1 MASKRDID
9 RQTRKTRGEKAVSR
23 RDFVKGG
30 AAAGVGGAAAV
41 LSSSG
46 TALAQG
52 VSPADAIRWDYEAD
66 VVIIGGGCT
75 GLPAAIRARDLGA
88 SVIVVDQNFDLG
100 GKMLHS
106 GGQVSFGGNDPL
118 QQRDIKG
125 ERDPEGFVT
134 VPRLHSI
141 EELTED
147 PDVLFRDH
155 TDWSVMDSAAQ
166 APYRYNER
174 DLHRAYADNC
184 GAARAFLMQNY
195 VRFGR
200 ISGTHGNG
208 GMSRARRAVTF
219 LMEGPTTDIK
229 KGTITAKDAGIRGVS
244 SSHFAPRFME
254 DGSKVVGPGSRIN
267 GAALSRGLEFAAR
280 EKGVRFILNRHMDEL
295 IREQQFSG
303 RVVGIRASYSPR
315 LHPQTGQRLESLWQ
329 NGNVDER
336 RETVYIRARKA
347 VIIGSGG
354 HGANPQFR
362 SMFYPAWREPA
373 FVSSG
378 WAMLGPRG
386 QDASGIIAGMRVGA
400 NLAGMHQ
407 NLSYGSTFHFP
418 GTLATRDPYTDMLP
432 GHPTFPFRGSTGIAL
447 GPNSFQ
453 HLIAVNQVGKRFY
466 NEMLVTVREG
476 GAAFPAGPSKGQP
489 NSGMAHK
496 PLDWRNASIE
506 NVRKTYAEPN
516 SVHAAVAMNEGSQ
529 APDYFS
535 GPIWAIFDRAAVERD
550 KWNIDPPFTSPT
562 NGFFFSADTI
572 EELAVKIQKGH
583 EFQRVPLRFLAETIK
598 KWNAFVDQGNDPEFG
613 RGSDA
618 PMYRIEKPPF
628 YAASLYPVWHDSYG
642 GLRING
648 RAQVID
654 MQGQPIPGLYA
665 GGEASGGGN
674 QHGLGRALVHGYIA
688 GTNAAS
694 EPTGTR

>member
-1 MASKRDID
+1 MAKKRDVVQKNRRNQD
-9 RQTRKTRGEKAVSR
+9 QKAVSR
-23 RDFVKGG
+23 RDFVKSG
-30 AAAGVGGAAAV
+30 AAAGVGAAAV

-46 TALAQG
+46 TASTQ
-52 VSPADAIRWDYEAD
+52 VSPPEAVRWDYEAD
-66 VVIIGGGCT
+66 IVVIGGGCT

-106 GGQVSFGGNDPL
+106 GGLVSFGGNDPL

-134 VPRLHSI
+134 APRLHPV

-147 PDVLFRDH
+147 PDFLFRDH
-155 TDWSVMDSAAQ
+155 TDWSVMDAAAQ

-174 DLHRAYADNC
+174 ELHRAYADNC
-184 GAARAFLMQNY
+184 GAVRTFLLQNY

-229 KGTITAKDAGIRGVS
+229 EGTITRQDAGIRGVS

-254 DGSKVVGPGSRIN
+254 DGAKVVSPGARTN

-280 EKGVRFILNRHMDEL
+280 EKGVRFILNRHMDEI

-315 LHPQTGQRLESLWQ
+315 LHPQTGARLESLWQ

-336 RETVYIRARKA
+336 RETIYIRARKA
-347 VIIGSGG
+347 IVIGSGG
-354 HGANPQFR
+354 HSNNPQFR

-378 WAMLGPRG
+378 WAMVGPRG
-386 QDASGIIAGMRVGA
+386 GDASGIIAGMRVGA
-400 NLAGMHQ
+400 NLAGMQQ
-407 NLSYGSTFHFP
+407 NLSYADTFHFP

-432 GHPTFPFRGSTGIAL
+432 GHPTFPFRGSTGIL
-447 GPNSFQ
+447 LQPNSFQ
-453 HLIAVNQVGKRFY
+453 HLVVVNQVGKRFF
-466 NEMLVTVREG
+466 NEMLVILRRG
-476 GAAFPAGPSKGQP
+476 GAAFPAAPSKGQP
-489 NSGMAHK
+489 NSGLAHK
-496 PLDWRNASIE
+496 QLDWRNASAE
-506 NVRKTYAEPN
+506 NIRKTYDEPN
-516 SVHAAVAMNEGSQ
+516 AIHAALAMNEGSQ

-572 EELAVKIQKGH
+572 EELAAKIQKGH
-583 EFQRVPLRFLAETIK
+583 EFQRVPLRYLVETIRT
-598 KWNAFVDQGNDPEFG
+598 WNTYVNQGNDPDFG

-648 RAQVID
+648 RAQVVD
-654 MQGQPIPGLYA
+654 MQGEPIPGLYA

>member
-1 MASKRDID
+1 MARKRDID
-9 RQTRKTRGEKAVSR
+9 QKNRKNRDAKAVSR
-23 RDFVKGG
+23 RDFVKSG
-30 AAAGVGGAAAV
+30 AAAGVGGAAAAF
-41 LSSSG
+41 SSSD

-52 VSPADAIRWDYEAD
+52 VSPAQGIRWDYEAD
-66 VVIIGGGCT
+66 IVIIGGGCT

-118 QQRDIKG
+118 QHRDIKG
-125 ERDPEGFVT
+125 EGDPEGFVK

-155 TDWSVMDSAAQ
+155 TDWSVMDTAAQ

-174 DLHRAYADNC
+174 ELHRSYADNC
-184 GAARAFLMQNY
+184 GPTREFLMQNY

-219 LMEGPTTDIK
+219 LMEGPATDIK

-254 DGSKVVGPGSRIN
+254 DGSKVIGPGSRVN

-280 EKGVRFILNRHMDEL
+280 EKGVRFILNRHMDEI

-336 RETVYIRARKA
+336 RETIYIRARKA
-347 VIIGSGG
+347 IVIGSGG
-354 HGANPQFR
+354 HGNNPQFR

-432 GHPTFPFRGSTGIAL
+432 GHPTFPFRGSTGIL
-447 GPNSFQ
+447 LQPSQFQ

-466 NEMLVTVREG
+466 NEMLVTIREG
-476 GAAFPAGPSKGQP
+476 GAAFPAAPSKGQP

-506 NVRKTYAEPN
+506 NIRKTYAEPN
-516 SVHAAVAMNEGSQ
+516 SIHAALAMNEGSQ

-550 KWNIDPPFTSPT
+550 KWNINPPFTSPT

-572 EELAVKIQKGH
+572 EELAARIQKGH
-583 EFQRVPLRFLAETIK
+583 EFQRVPLRFLAETVK
-598 KWNAFVDQGNDPEFG
+598 KWNSYVDQGSDPEFG

-674 QHGLGRALVHGYIA
+674 QHGLGRALVHGFIA
-688 GTNAAS
+688 GTNAARES
-694 EPTGTR
+694 SGTQ